1 MESWMTPLIAIL
13 SDRVAQ
19 FDFRSLS
26 HACTRWA
33 SALSLCAGAVHS
45 IPRMLLETMRRALT
59 RRIPKREEFLRYTDR
74 QTLRNQE
81 WESEGEI
88 CRVIRKLI
96 LVAEGAV
103 SGVVCAGGYF
113 LTPTACFQ
121 WASLNTGVYWPVG
134 LYFPK
139 AGATELYSLYRLCVI
154 TEQRQEGCSALNQH
168 NPTSNP
174 HFNHVL
180 PPSEKERLTER
191 GMDGCRPEAKI
202 HRSEFFSPR
211 PNEYGTGVKFPSC
224 SPEWMDEW

>member
-1 MESWMTPLIAIL
+1 MHTLGKRFVPLCRRCAFHSQNAPGDHEESPH
-13 SDRVAQ
+13 AQ
-19 FDFRSLS
+19 NPK
-26 HACTRWA
+26 T
-33 SALSLCAGAVHS
+33 GG
-45 IPRMLLETMRRALT
+45 IPEVYRQRR
-59 RRIPKREEFLRYTDR
+59 
-74 QTLRNQE
+74 TLRNQE

-113 LTPTACFQ
+113 LTPSACFQ
-121 WASLNTGVYWPVG
+121 WTSLNTGVYWPVG

-154 TEQRQEGCSALNQH
+154 TEQRQEGCSALKQH

-174 HFNHVL
+174 HSNHLL

-191 GMDGCRPEAKI
+191 GMDECRPEAKI
-202 HRSEFFSPR
+202 HRSEFFSPW
-211 PNEYGTGVKFPSC
+211 PSAYGTGVKVPSR
-224 SPEWMDEW
+224 SPEWMDGW